1 MLVKW
6 GLIRFYEAP
15 WGACKKEFTY
25 LVIALVVEFWVGF
38 KNSLRRDTYLVLIK
52 LKVGEKPIFANVYRF
67 KNTYSK

>member
-25 LVIALVVEFWVGF
+25 LVVEFWVGF
-38 KNSLRRDTYLVLIK
+38 KKSLCRDY
-52 LKVGEKPIFANVYRF
+52 IFSFNKAQSR
-67 KNTYSK
+67 

>member
-25 LVIALVVEFWVGF
+25 LVIGF
-38 KNSLRRDTYLVLIK
+38 SCGVFGLG
-52 LKVGEKPIFANVYRF
+52 LKIL
-67 KNTYSK
+67 SKGFLKAQSR